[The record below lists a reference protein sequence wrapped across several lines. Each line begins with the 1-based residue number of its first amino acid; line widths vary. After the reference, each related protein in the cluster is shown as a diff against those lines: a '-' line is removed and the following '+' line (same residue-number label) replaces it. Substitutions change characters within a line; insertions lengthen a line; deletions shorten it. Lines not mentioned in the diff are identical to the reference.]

1 MGGPTRVWLWVL
13 GVCLAFLLVGSPW
26 IGKIISPQDTVEI
39 QFPGLLLDT
48 LPQWER
54 VEQMRDWVVYG
65 FLTSQ

>member
-1 MGGPTRVWLWVL
+1 MEGLTRVWLWVL
-13 GVCLAFLLVGSPW
+13 GVCLAFLLVGSSW
-26 IGKIISPQDTVEI
+26 IGKIISPQDTLEI
-39 QFPGLLLDT
+39 QFPGLLLDM